1 MASLKVDPVRS
12 GVSDGGTAS
21 KGVEAKGETGFDD
34 MLAEALGKLSQIQ
47 KDVAAAVEQLASGG
61 DVVEAVAAMEK
72 AEMSFQVMVEV
83 RNKLI
88 SAYEEVMRMQI

>member
-1 MASLKVDPVRS
+1 MNSLKVGPVGA
-12 GVSDGGTAS
+12 GVRDVGTNQ
-21 KGVEAKGETGFDD
+21 KGADAKGRTGFDE

-47 KDVAAAVEQLASGG
+47 KYVATAVEQLASGG